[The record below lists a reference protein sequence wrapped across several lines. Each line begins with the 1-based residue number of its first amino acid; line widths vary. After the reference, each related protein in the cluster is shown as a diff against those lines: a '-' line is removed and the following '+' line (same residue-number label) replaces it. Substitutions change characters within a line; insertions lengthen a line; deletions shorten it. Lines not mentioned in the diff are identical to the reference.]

1 MKIKMI
7 MLEKISYLLWRL
19 IVISAEVMGFLF
31 LLAFI
36 VSLVLLIYA
45 IVAAI
50 VDEAKKR
57 FKNK

>member
-1 MKIKMI
+1 
-7 MLEKISYLLWRL
+7 MLEKLSYLLWRL

-50 VDEAKKR
+50 VDETKKR
-57 FKNK
+57 FKK

>member
-7 MLEKISYLLWRL
+7 MLEKLSYLLWRL

-31 LLAFI
+31 LVVFI
-36 VSLVLLIYA
+36 GSLVLLIYA

-50 VDEAKKR
+50 ADEAKKR
-57 FKNK
+57 FKK